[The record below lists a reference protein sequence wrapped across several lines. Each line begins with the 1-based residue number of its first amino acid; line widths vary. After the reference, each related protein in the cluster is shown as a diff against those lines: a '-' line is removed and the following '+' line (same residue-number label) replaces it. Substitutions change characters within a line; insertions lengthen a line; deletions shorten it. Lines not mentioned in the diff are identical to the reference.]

1 MKLEIQD
8 ALSSLIPPEQMQI
21 ISDVVDTLLE
31 KDYGLALD
39 ELNQVLMMADD
50 MADSSMLVARVQD
63 ILTYAMNYCLND
75 FGVTLG
81 DDASLKLRHDIYK
94 TLIHIPHYI
103 IPEDLAHIFNSDFDN
118 QETIAQIVPYFTE
131 HQADIALEHIEEVS
145 DNIIGYLRESINTRL
160 KTQGEYV
167 GGRVDA
173 ARVKVINRLLHTN
186 EPGKFSMLVE
196 LANAGVRVGRP
207 YEELINLS
215 FEQLEGRNPVE
226 AAAQMVGLAFFSD
239 IPLAGIW
246 RQIDTSLDD
255 YTDNPMERRIM
266 LDEIATIKRNVG
278 NLDEAT

>member
-50 MADSSMLVARVQD
+50 NCDSTMLVARVQD
-63 ILTYAMNYCLND
+63 ILTHAMNFCLND
-75 FGVTLG
+75 FGVTLS

-94 TLIHIPHYI
+94 TLIYIPHYI
-103 IPEDLAHIFNSDFDN
+103 IPEDLSHILSSDYDN
-118 QETIAQIVPYFTE
+118 QETIAQIVPYFTD
-131 HQADIALEHIEEVS
+131 HNSDVALEHIEEVS
-145 DNIIGYLRESINTRL
+145 DEIIGYLRESINVRL
-160 KTQGEYV
+160 RTQGEYV
-167 GGRVDA
+167 GGRVDT
-173 ARVKVINRLLHTN
+173 ARVKVINRLMSTN
-186 EPGKFSMLVE
+186 ESGKFSLMLE

-207 YEELINLS
+207 YEELITLS
-215 FEQLEGRNPVE
+215 FAQLESRDPVD

-239 IPLAGIW
+239 VPLAGIW

-266 LDEIATIKRNVG
+266 LDEIAVIKRNVG

>member
-75 FGVTLG
+75 YGITLG
-81 DDASLKLRHDIYK
+81 EDASLKLRHDIYK
-94 TLIHIPHYI
+94 TLIYIPHYI
-103 IPEDLAHIFNSDFDN
+103 IPDDLAHIFNSDYDN
-118 QETIAQIVPYFTE
+118 QETIAQIVPYFTD
-131 HQADIALEHIEEVS
+131 HPADVALEHIEEVS
-145 DNIIGYLRESINTRL
+145 DNIIGYLRESINARL

-173 ARVKVINRLLHTN
+173 DRVKVINRLLHTN
-186 EPGKFSMLVE
+186 EPGKFSMMVE

-239 IPLAGIW
+239 LPIGGIW

-266 LDEIATIKRNVG
+266 LDEIGTIKRNVG

>member
-39 ELNQVLMMADD
+39 ELNQVLMLADD
-50 MADSSMLVARVQD
+50 NADSSMLVARVQD

-75 FGVTLG
+75 FGIILS

-94 TLIHIPHYI
+94 TLIYIPHYI

-131 HQADIALEHIEEVS
+131 QQPDVALEHIEEVS
-145 DNIIGYLRESINTRL
+145 DEIISYLRESINVRL
-160 KTQGEYV
+160 QTQGEYV
-167 GGRVDA
+167 GTRVDTE
-173 ARVKVINRLLHTN
+173 RVKVINRLLSNN
-186 EPGKFSMLVE
+186 EPGKFSLMLE
-196 LANAGVRVGRP
+196 LANSGVRVGRP
-207 YEELINLS
+207 YDELITLS
-215 FEQLEGRNPVE
+215 FTQLESRNPVE

-239 IPLAGIW
+239 LPLSGIW
-246 RQIDTSLDD
+246 RQIDASLDD